1 MSLVPRFFGG
11 RSSVF
16 DPFSLDLWDPF
27 EGVNISP
34 FSREIG
40 QFPRDDATA
49 IANTQLDWKETS
61 DAHIFKADLP
71 GLKKEEVKI
80 EVGDDRV
87 LQISG
92 ERKKEEEKKTDK
104 WHRIERSHG
113 KFLRRFR
120 LPENTKVEEVK
131 ATMEN
136 GVLTVTVP
144 KQPLPKPEVRAI
156 EISG

>member
-1 MSLVPRFFGG
+1 MSLIPRLFAS

-16 DPFSLDLWDPF
+16 DPFSLDLWNPY
-27 EGVNISP
+27 EVGNSP
-34 FSREIG
+34 FL
-40 QFPRDDATA
+40 RDDATA
-49 IANTQLDWKETS
+49 IANTHLDWKETS

-71 GLKKEEVKI
+71 GLRKEEVKI
-80 EVGDDRV
+80 EVEDDRV
-87 LQISG
+87 LKISG
-92 ERKKEEEKKTDK
+92 ERKKEEEQKNDK
-104 WHRIERSHG
+104 WHRIERSYG

-120 LPENTKVEEVK
+120 IPENTKVEEVK

-144 KQPLPKPEVRAI
+144 KQSQPKPEVRAI